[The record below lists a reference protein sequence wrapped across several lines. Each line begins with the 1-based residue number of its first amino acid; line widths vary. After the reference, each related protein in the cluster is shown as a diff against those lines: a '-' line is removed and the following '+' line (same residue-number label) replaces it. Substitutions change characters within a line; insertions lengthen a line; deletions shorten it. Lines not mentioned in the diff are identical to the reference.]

1 MYYKFCHILT
11 VLLHANNI
19 EKSSEPSDVIWL
31 PHTYGVNVNSGVL
44 WFCKQEASTSGHSS
58 DIFIKC
64 PMRVCFLDGSLFSA
78 VFQKPLSFF
87 VKYWRNP
94 CTGLN
99 KIINKA
105 LRKFSISWF
114 SFTFLMLLAPIN
126 FLPFYSNSNSPLL
139 LPLCKL
145 YCSIY
150 SVCVLF
156 WFYLNPFCASIF
168 HIVLSAFGKVF
179 VLLYLVFILQ
189 S

>member
-1 MYYKFCHILT
+1 MTGETLNLVPQYCQLCCLYFLWCQEKQPWMMYYKFCQILT
-11 VLLHANNI
+11 VLLHTNNI
-19 EKSSEPSDVIWL
+19 EKSSGPSDVIWW

-78 VFQKPLSFF
+78 VFQKPPSFF

-126 FLPFYSNSNSPLL
+126 FFALL
-139 LPLCKL
+139 LK
-145 YCSIY
+145 
-150 SVCVLF
+150 
-156 WFYLNPFCASIF
+156 
-168 HIVLSAFGKVF
+168 
-179 VLLYLVFILQ
+179 Q
-189 S
+189 